1 MLKAINYFRGHV
13 QIEIYGAFPERF
25 LNICSQNSIS
35 FWGLERLSP
44 SSMRAMMHIQDFKR
58 IRRYAKRSMC
68 RVKLIKKVG
77 MPFFLWRFRTRY
89 ALYAGLAM
97 FVAVVY
103 IFSLFVWDI
112 EVIGSQDVPVEEIL
126 YSLSQNGVKIGT
138 YTPNIDYETTKNKL
152 LLDIRALSWVTIN
165 IKGSRAVVEVRERIP
180 VPVIIPRNI
189 PCNVVA
195 AKSGVITGIDVLAG
209 SPQVAAGQTV
219 VKGQLLVSGIIDS
232 EKVGARFVHAMAEV
246 TARTWTRM
254 KSVMPLQIHLKQ
266 YTGQVKVRRAL
277 VFAGS
282 RVNLYFHTGKPF
294 DNYDKIV
301 QKTQLRLLKN
311 IALPIIYVREEYR
324 AYEKTAHQL
333 PAKQAE
339 ALLQEGLNARAHL
352 EIGEESIENKQ
363 FQGRSEASLAG
374 VELIC
379 EAEERIALTKEIPAS
394 AYAALQ

>member
-1 MLKAINYFRGHV
+1 MLKVVNYFRGHV

-44 SSMRAMMHIQDFKR
+44 SSMRAMMHIDDFKR

-77 MPFFLWRFRTRY
+77 MPFFLWCFRTRY

-152 LLDIRALSWVTIN
+152 LLDIQALSWVTIN

-180 VPVIIPRNI
+180 VPVIIPRNV

-232 EKVGARFVHAMAEV
+232 EKVGARFVHAMADV

-254 KSVMPLQIHLKQ
+254 KSVMPLQIHVKQ

-277 VFAGS
+277 VFAGN

-339 ALLQEGLNARAHL
+339 ALLQEGLNVRANL

-363 FQGRSEASLAG
+363 FQSQSDALLAG